1 VILIAI
7 TSMAFQHI
15 SLFFI
20 VCFIII
26 HKAEPQTQTKCCQAI
41 GDPHITGFTIAGV
54 QWCIQN
60 GSQVLLQNSF
70 LQLSIHVTEP
80 PTAYYAIDG
89 VTLDFHP
96 TGGSW
101 CVITSACLVA
111 SGTLAAC
118 CPASTGDINIT
129 PTTGG
134 WVITYTSLLIV
145 NIVSYGGGATFD
157 VQITQD
163 TSLLPYSSGLCV
175 CGCPAAYISPKTY
188 GTNQLDQQFLKAW
201 QGWEVQQGQTLTPT
215 KAGVA
220 NYHTIFAQDAAQVPQ
235 NPTQFANAAVITLDC
250 DLLQQQPALTI
261 EEALPIVLNNA
272 NRKLAR

>member
-1 VILIAI
+1 LYVIVIAI

-26 HKAEPQTQTKCCQAI
+26 HKAEAQSQTNYCQAV

-70 LQLSIHVTEP
+70 LQLSIHVTQP
-80 PTAYYAIDG
+80 PGGYFPIDS

-111 SGTLAAC
+111 SGTTAAC
-118 CPASTGDINIT
+118 CPASTGDIAIT
-129 PTTGG
+129 TTVGG

-145 NIVSYGGGATFD
+145 NIYSYGGGATFD
-157 VQITQD
+157 VQITQA
-163 TSLLPYSSGLCV
+163 TSELPYSSGLCV
-175 CGCPAAYISPKTY
+175 CGCPAAYINPVTY
-188 GTNQLDQQFLKAW
+188 QTNPLDQAPFNAW
-201 QGWEVQQGQTLTPT
+201 QQQQTLKPT
-215 KAGVA
+215 QTGLA
-220 NYHTIFAQDAAQVPQ
+220 NYHTIFAQDAQTVPRT
-235 NPTQFANAAVITLDC
+235 PTLYAHSAIITLDF
-250 DLLQQQPALTI
+250 DLMQQQTLTI
-261 EEALPIVLNNA
+261 KSALPIVLRNA
-272 NRKLAR
+272 NRKPSRR

>member
-80 PTAYYAIDG
+80 PGGYYPIDG

-96 TGGSW
+96 TGGSC

-111 SGTLAAC
+111 FGTTAAC

-129 PTTGG
+129 PTVGG

-145 NIVSYGGGATFD
+145 NIYNYGGATFD
-157 VQITQD
+157 VQITQAA
-163 TSLLPYSSGLCV
+163 SQLPYSSGLCV
-175 CGCPAAYISPKTY
+175 CGCPAAYLNSQTY
-188 GTNQLDQQFLKAW
+188 GINQLDGQFLETW
-201 QGWEVQQGQTLTPT
+201 QQQQTRQPT
-215 KAGVA
+215 QTGLA
-220 NYHTIFAQDAAQVPQ
+220 NYHTIFAQDAQTVPQ
-235 NPTQFANAAVITLDC
+235 NPTQYANSAIITLDI
-250 DLLQQQPALTI
+250 DLMQQQTLSI
-261 EEALPIVLNNA
+261 KQALPIVLKNA
-272 NRKLAR
+272 NRKPARK